1 MIMCAIAGI
10 LGSTG
15 ENREVLESML
25 KTMTRR
31 GPDQWGIFQGKG
43 LSLLHARLAVVDLEG
58 GRQPMEL
65 LHKGVHYHMVY
76 NGELY
81 NTEELR
87 RLLVLEGHTFLGHSD
102 TEVVLHAYAQ
112 WGDGCVERFN
122 GIFAFAV
129 WEEEPERLF
138 LARDRI
144 GVKPLF
150 YTVRGG
156 QLLFASELKTLL
168 AHPSVPAQVDAQ
180 GVAEVMLLGPAGLQ
194 AAASSVASGR
204 WSRGAAATL
213 TVRTCVCAGTG
224 A

>member
-87 RLLVLEGHTFLGHSD
+87 RPLWLGTGS
-102 TEVVLHAYAQ
+102 
-112 WGDGCVERFN
+112 
-122 GIFAFAV
+122 
-129 WEEEPERLF
+129 
-138 LARDRI
+138 
-144 GVKPLF
+144 
-150 YTVRGG
+150 
-156 QLLFASELKTLL
+156 
-168 AHPSVPAQVDAQ
+168 
-180 GVAEVMLLGPAGLQ
+180 
-194 AAASSVASGR
+194 ASSPSSTPFGEVSF
-204 WSRGAAATL
+204 SSPPS
-213 TVRTCVCAGTG
+213 
-224 A
+224 

>member
-1 MIMCAIAGI
+1 MFMCAIAGI

-15 ENREVLESML
+15 ENREILEGML

-31 GPDQWGIFQGKG
+31 GPDQWGIFQKKG
-43 LSLLHARLAVVDLEG
+43 LSLLHARLAVVDLAG
-58 GRQPMEL
+58 GRQPMDL
-65 LHKGVHYHMVY
+65 LFRGIHYHMVY

-87 RLLVLEGHTFLGHSD
+87 RLLVLDGHTFLGHSD

-112 WGDGCVERFN
+112 WGDSCVERFN

-150 YTVRGG
+150 YTIRDGPISIRLG
-156 QLLFASELKTLL
+156 AEN
-168 AHPSVPAQVDAQ
+168 APGPSV
-180 GVAEVMLLGPAGLQ
+180 GPRPG
-194 AAASSVASGR
+194 GR
-204 WSRGAAATL
+204 PGRGRGHAF
-213 TVRTCVCAGTG
+213 GTG
-224 A
+224 PDSRLRRLPGHPGGGARMLRLL

>member
-65 LHKGVHYHMVY
+65 YHKGVHYHMVY

-81 NTEELR
+81 TRRSCAACWFWRGILSWGIRTLR
-87 RLLVLEGHTFLGHSD
+87 LSFTLTFSGA
-102 TEVVLHAYAQ
+102 T
-112 WGDGCVERFN
+112 
-122 GIFAFAV
+122 AV
-129 WEEEPERLF
+129 WSGSMAF
-138 LARDRI
+138 LPLPCGSGIAGGFFWLGI
-144 GVKPLF
+144 G
-150 YTVRGG
+150 
-156 QLLFASELKTLL
+156 L
-168 AHPSVPAQVDAQ
+168 ALSRSFMPCPR
-180 GVAEVMLLGPAGLQ
+180 E
-194 AAASSVASGR
+194 AASLR
-204 WSRGAAATL
+204 L
-213 TVRTCVCAGTG
+213 
-224 A
+224 

>member
-156 QLLFASELKTLL
+156 QLLFASEPPGPPVGPGSGGRPRRGGGDAPGAWPDSRLRRLPWHPGGGAGVLRLL
-168 AHPSVPAQVDAQ
+168 
-180 GVAEVMLLGPAGLQ
+180 
-194 AAASSVASGR
+194 
-204 WSRGAAATL
+204 
-213 TVRTCVCAGTG
+213 
-224 A
+224 